1 MLKQCEA
8 TGKSVEQAIQNA
20 ILELKVPREDVD
32 IKIIDQGGLFRKAK
46 VQVSISAD
54 CLEKYEEREEKR
66 KVQEIE
72 EVQQKEEKVVLEE
85 DEKQQ
90 QEKIEKQKEDKEH
103 LVEFL
108 QGVLNSLNNNSVVE
122 IKETENELF
131 AFIKG
136 ENSGNLIGYRGDGIN
151 ALQYLA
157 TVYVSKF
164 NRHSKK
170 IRLDIQD
177 YRARREE
184 TLIAL
189 AERIARKVQKT
200 KHSCKLEPMTA
211 NERRIIHTTIQ
222 NFENLSTFSKGE
234 EPNRYLTVIYEE
246 NKTEESKQEQTSV
259 SE

>member
-1 MLKQCEA
+1 MLRECEA

-20 ILELKVPREDVD
+20 LLELKVPRDDVD

-46 VQVSISAD
+46 VLVSISSD
-54 CLEKYEEREEKR
+54 VIEKYEAKEQKR
-66 KVQEIE
+66 KELEKQEE
-72 EVQQKEEKVVLEE
+72 AVKEEKVVLEE
-85 DEKQQ
+85 EKEEIKS
-90 QEKIEKQKEDKEH
+90 QEKPEKSDKEN
-103 LVEFL
+103 LEEFL
-108 QGVLNSLNNNSVVE
+108 QGFLNSISNNSKVE

-131 AFIKG
+131 ANIKG
-136 ENSGNLIGYRGDGIN
+136 ENCGSLIGYRGDGIN
-151 ALQYLA
+151 AIQYLA
-157 TVYVSKF
+157 TVYVTKF

-170 IRLDIQD
+170 VRLDIED

-200 KHSCKLEPMTA
+200 KHSCKLEPMTP

-234 EPNRYLTVIYEE
+234 EPNRYLTVVYEE
-246 NKTEESKQEQTSV
+246 NKETENQ
-259 SE
+259 

>member
-1 MLKQCEA
+1 MKRECEA

-32 IKIIDQGGLFRKAK
+32 IKILDQGGLFRKAK
-46 VQVSISAD
+46 VLVCIADD
-54 CLEKYEEREEKR
+54 CLEKYKEREEKR
-66 KVQEIE
+66 KELEEIE
-72 EVQQKEEKVVLEE
+72 KSKTDEKVVLEE
-85 DEKQQ
+85 KENKELNK
-90 QEKIEKQKEDKEH
+90 QEKTDAEN
-103 LVEFL
+103 LTEFL
-108 QGVLNSLNNNSVVE
+108 QGFLKSINNDSTVE
-122 IKETENELF
+122 IKETENEIY
-131 AFIKG
+131 AYIKG

-157 TVYVSKF
+157 TVYVTKF

-170 IRLDIQD
+170 VRLDIQD

-211 NERRIIHTTIQ
+211 NERRIIHTTVQ
-222 NFENLSTFSKGE
+222 NFENLTTFSKGE
-234 EPNRYLTVIYEE
+234 EPNRYLTIAYKTQETPNESE
-246 NKTEESKQEQTSV
+246 N
-259 SE
+259 